1 MLSSIITLCKS
12 LQSAQFSQQMC
23 ANNLQLNNNNYL
35 YCQKQSQLN
44 SVKLQNTM
52 YISQKAGIVKMFI
65 YTNQTQQSTV
75 NIAIDNINV
84 HTFALFGLNGNNQQV
99 VMDSLI
105 NVTLKFEVLRSGLLC
120 IQCDVTIKNS
130 TLVYVASGQQI
141 SGLIIQALTSVI
153 VEFSFIQFRISSLNS
168 SGIVNVIDNNITF
181 LVSDTKLSG
190 ANMMYS
196 EDNGY
201 ISSKALV
208 NITLELSQFTVCV
221 NNISRLGSS
230 SVLIDIIGSEM
241 YQCDI
246 CGSEYI
252 SYGLCVDNLQ
262 FGEVHDGIL
271 FCVYPFEYL
280 GNKCVCS
287 YGHLLNITKCVN
299 VLEAISKMQTGSVND
314 EIQQLQNQV
323 DNITNLLSVLDESI
337 SNNISLVTEHIRINT
352 TIVESY
358 ILSNFTKSDINL
370 AANSTALDYRIFNN
384 ITALN
389 NSLINSASVLNS
401 SINSLNDTIEE
412 QQNKISQ
419 LIQLINCTNNIGY
432 QVLDGLCV
440 QTFCQYFGQISVNGI
455 CQCLPGYALVDGSCQ
470 RSIHTIISQIPSM
483 SCTKNIYVA
492 TYDITEITHSITDL
506 ANFSSGY
513 AFASTTHISQAY
525 IYVKDNVFPL
535 KAEPLFQSQSTF
547 VNIKV
552 QIESQTVNGGA
563 ILSYSNTVVIYSV
576 NIVSAPNNQITVNAG
591 FQLNIL
597 QSTSVNAK
605 INNLLV
611 DLSFA
616 MSQGNITLIGS
627 VSGVMNITG
636 YQILGV
642 YQSSSCMAM
651 ITLAMASTTL
661 NVTQLNFMPSEYNS
675 GNCSSYMLSSV
686 SSSTVSFSYVSIILG
701 NETNY
706 QIANQFESI
715 NFTLSYQYGGIVNM
729 IANTSLIIQQVIT
742 DSYQVYNSNFS
753 YRCGII
759 IGQTLS
765 SSGNIYIYDI
775 CLQLS
780 VNSQFILFVSGII
793 GKLDSYTSIN
803 NLNIIFNA
811 DAELSGIG
819 IVGVI
824 TRLNIYCKISN
835 LRSTVNMQSQ
845 NWKGVDSA
853 ICASFNSQNGSI
865 INTIVISCDIKVE
878 YIMGGIAGA
887 ISNSNLVIANTS
899 VKQSNF
905 VSYYNNTGGFF
916 GYSVFSNITII
927 NSTIDSNNISA
938 PLYYGILIG
947 GDYGCNMFDFT
958 NSSSIGNNFINNNLI
973 SNCANFLNFWS
984 VTQCECPYMFTLI
997 NGVCKSIYEIDNQ
1010 EDEELCSQEIF
1021 ITIFNVIRVEEWVI
1035 DNNNYTGGYVFSNSS
1050 TLQNTQIYI
1059 VNNLFTSDFVPL
1071 FQSQSTFVNIKVQIE
1086 SQTVNGGAILSYS
1099 NTVVIYSVN
1108 IVSAPNN
1115 QITVNAGFQLNILQ
1129 STSVNAKINN
1139 LLVDLSFA
1147 MSQGNITLIG
1157 SVSGV
1162 MNITGYQILGV
1173 YQSSSCMAM
1182 ITLAMASTTLNVTQL
1197 NFMPSEYNSGNCS
1210 SYMLSLVSSS
1220 TVSFSSVSVL
1230 LGNETN
1236 FQIANQIVSTT
1247 SLQYQFGG
1255 LINILNNSN
1264 VVITKVIYDS
1274 YQIFNTQCIQ
1284 GYGLILGQT
1293 QQVQNQLVLQSICI
1307 SQNISQVAQIWI
1319 AGLIGQY
1326 DGTYLIQHAS
1336 VSIVIQ
1342 GAHVSYFGV
1351 AVGVQTTQ
1359 CVMAE
1364 VANFRSTLHTIVDLS
1379 NLNSTNNN
1387 IVSGFFAYQYAL
1399 NCSVQNSTVQ
1409 NSNISAQYHA
1419 GGFCGYAYITNISIL
1434 NSSVQNSSV
1443 VSSQNYTGGFV
1454 GRSYIFNLTLVNSTV
1469 NNCNISSQ
1477 MYSAGG
1483 FVGQVYGS
1491 QLQISTSTVSNV
1503 RVSSQNYAGI
1513 VVGCDNGLT
1522 LSGSNTYSIIGSQSI
1537 GSNYINGVIQSNC
1550 ASFSNTWSQQ
1560 QC

>member
-1 MLSSIITLCKS
+1 MAVCRIKINRST
-12 LQSAQFSQQMC
+12 
-23 ANNLQLNNNNYL
+23 NYRKYVL
-35 YCQKQSQLN
+35 KQEL
-44 SVKLQNTM
+44 LP
-52 YISQKAGIVKMFI
+52 I
-65 YTNQTQQSTV
+65 
-75 NIAIDNINV
+75 IAI
-84 HTFALFGLNGNNQQV
+84 
-99 VMDSLI
+99 
-105 NVTLKFEVLRSGLLC
+105 
-120 IQCDVTIKNS
+120 
-130 TLVYVASGQQI
+130 
-141 SGLIIQALTSVI
+141 TSVI
-153 VEFSFIQFRISSLNS
+153 MCFTQ
-168 SGIVNVIDNNITF
+168 VNC
-181 LVSDTKLSG
+181 S
-190 ANMMYS
+190 
-196 EDNGY
+196 
-201 ISSKALV
+201 
-208 NITLELSQFTVCV
+208 
-221 NNISRLGSS
+221 SRLGSS

-706 QIANQFESI
+706 LIANQIESI
-715 NFTLSYQYGGIVNM
+715 NYTTNYQFGGILCKLTNASIIVNK
-729 IANTSLIIQQVIT
+729 IIS
-742 DSYQVYNSNFS
+742 DSYLIYNSNYS
-753 YRCGII
+753 VRCGLF
-759 IGQTLS
+759 IGFAPYN
-765 SSGNIYIYDI
+765 SGNINISNL
-775 CLQLS
+775 CLQQS
-780 VNSQFILFVSGII
+780 IKSDYKIQQSGII
-793 GKLDSYTSIN
+793 GYLNPNTSIKNINIIQNISSAILQAFGIVGFIGNINQYCQIN
-803 NLNIIFNA
+803 NL
-811 DAELSGIG
+811 
-819 IVGVI
+819 
-824 TRLNIYCKISN
+824 K
-835 LRSTVNMQSQ
+835 STVYIQSSM
-845 NWKGVDSA
+845 NGLVSA
-853 ICASFNSQNGSI
+853 VFANFCSFNGSI
-865 INTIVISCDIKVE
+865 INATIINSDIQVNQYAGGLIGYLFKAQVSVI
-878 YIMGGIAGA
+878 
-887 ISNSNLVIANTS
+887 NSS
-899 VKQSNF
+899 VKQSQVINI
-905 VSYYNNTGGFF
+905 YNCSGGFF
-916 GYSVFSNITII
+916 GITYFSNITII
-927 NSTIDSNNISA
+927 NSTTDSNNISA
-938 PLYYGILIG
+938 LLYYGILIG
-947 GDYGCNMFDFT
+947 GDIGGNIFDFI

>member
-1 MLSSIITLCKS
+1 MLSSIISLCKS
-12 LQSAQFSQQMC
+12 LQSAQFTQQLC

-44 SVKLQNTM
+44 TVKLQNTM
-52 YISQKAGIVKMFI
+52 YISQKAGIVNMFI

-75 NIAIDNINV
+75 DIAIDNINV
-84 HTFALFGLNGNNQQV
+84 HTFAIFGLNGNNQQV

-141 SGLIIQALTSVI
+141 SGLIIQALTSVK

-168 SGIVNVIDNNITF
+168 SGIVNVIDKNITF

-190 ANMMYS
+190 ACMIQSDN
-196 EDNGY
+196 NGY

-230 SVLIDIIGSEM
+230 GVLIDIIGSETF
-241 YQCDI
+241 QCDI
-246 CGSEYI
+246 CGSDYI

-262 FGEVHDGIL
+262 FGEVHNQIL
-271 FCVYPFEYL
+271 FCVYPFEYVD
-280 GNKCVCS
+280 NKCVCS

-299 VLEAISKMQTGSVND
+299 VLEAINKINIGSVND

-323 DNITNLLSVLDESI
+323 DNLANLLAVLDESI
-337 SNNISLVTEHIRINT
+337 SNNISLVTENIRINT

-358 ILSNFTKSDINL
+358 IISNFTKSDINL

-419 LIQLINCTNNIGY
+419 LIQLINCTNKIGY
-432 QVLDGLCV
+432 QVIDGLCV

-483 SCTKNIYVA
+483 SCTKNVYVA
-492 TYDITEITHSITDL
+492 TYDITEITHSITEIS
-506 ANFSSGY
+506 NFSSGY

-525 IYVKDNVFPL
+525 IYVNDNVFPSNSI
-535 KAEPLFQSQSTF
+535 PLFQSQSTF
-547 VNIKV
+547 TNIKV

-563 ILSYSNTVVIYSV
+563 ILSYSNTVVINSV
-576 NIVSAPNNQITVNAG
+576 NIVSAPSNQIAVNAG

-627 VSGVMNITG
+627 VSGVMNIAG

-651 ITLAMASTTL
+651 ITLEMASTTL
-661 NVTQLNFMPSEYNS
+661 SVTQLNFMPSEFNS
-675 GNCSSYMLSSV
+675 GNCSSFMLSSV

-706 QIANQFESI
+706 LIANQIESI
-715 NFTLSYQYGGIVNM
+715 NYTTYYQFGGIVCILTNASIM
-729 IANTSLIIQQVIT
+729 ANQIISN
-742 DSYQVYNSNFS
+742 SYQVYNSNYS
-753 YRCGII
+753 LRCGLF
-759 IGQTLS
+759 IGFAPYNG
-765 SSGNIYIYDI
+765 GNINIYNV
-775 CLQLS
+775 CLQQS
-780 VNSQFILFVSGII
+780 ITSDYKIQQSGII
-793 GKLDSYTSIN
+793 GFLNPSTSIQN
-803 NLNIIFNA
+803 TNIIQNISCTILQGF
-811 DAELSGIG
+811 G
-819 IVGVI
+819 IVGFI
-824 TRLNIYCKISN
+824 APQNQYCKITNLKSTVHIQSSMNGIVSAVYAN
-835 LRSTVNMQSQ
+835 LRSL
-845 NWKGVDSA
+845 
-853 ICASFNSQNGSI
+853 NGSI
-865 INTIVISCDIKVE
+865 INATIINSDIQVNYYAGGLIGYLYKIPVSVI
-878 YIMGGIAGA
+878 
-887 ISNSNLVIANTS
+887 NSS
-899 VKQSNF
+899 VKQSK
-905 VSYYNNTGGFF
+905 VINTHNCSGGFF

-947 GDYGCNMFDFT
+947 GDLGGNIFDFT

-1021 ITIFNVIRVEEWVI
+1021 ISIFNVIRVEEWVI
-1035 DNNNYTGGYVFSNSS
+1035 DSNNYTSGYVFSNSS
-1050 TLQNTQIYI
+1050 TLQNTQIQI
-1059 VNNLFTSDFVPL
+1059 VNNIFTSHFVPL
-1071 FQSQSTFVNIKVQIE
+1071 FQSQSTFVNMKVQIE

-1099 NTVVIYSVN
+1099 NTVVINSVN
-1108 IVSAPNN
+1108 IVSAPSN
-1115 QITVNAGFQLNILQ
+1115 QIAVNAGFQLNILQ

-1162 MNITGYQILGV
+1162 MNIAGYQILGV

-1182 ITLAMASTTLNVTQL
+1182 ITLEMASTTLSVTQL
-1197 NFMPSEYNSGNCS
+1197 NFMPSEFNSGNCS
-1210 SYMLSLVSSS
+1210 SFMLSSVSSS
-1220 TVSFSSVSVL
+1220 TVSFNYVSII

-1236 FQIANQIVSTT
+1236 YQIANQIASTT

-1255 LINILNNSN
+1255 LINMPRNSN
-1264 VVITKVIYDS
+1264 VTISNTIYDS
-1274 YQIFNTQCIQ
+1274 YQSHQSQYIR
-1284 GYGLILGQT
+1284 GYGLIIGQT
-1293 QQVQNQLVLQSICI
+1293 QSTLNLLSIQSICI
-1307 SQNISQVAQIWI
+1307 SQNIHTIDLQIS
-1319 AGLIGQY
+1319 GLIGQCE
-1326 DGTYLIQHAS
+1326 GNCSIIKAS
-1336 VSIVIQ
+1336 VSIYIQ
-1342 GAHVSYFGV
+1342 GTHVSFFGV

-1359 CVMAE
+1359 CVYAE
-1364 VANFRSTLHTIVDLS
+1364 VINFRSTLNTFLDFNNLDNIHNDVLS
-1379 NLNSTNNN
+1379 G
-1387 IVSGFFAYQYAL
+1387 VFAYHYAL

-1409 NSNISAQYHA
+1409 NSNISAQFHT
-1419 GGFCGYAYITNISIL
+1419 GGFCGFAYITNISIL

-1454 GRSYIFNLTLVNSTV
+1454 GRFYIFNLTLMNSTV

-1477 MYSAGG
+1477 QYSAGG
-1483 FVGQVYGS
+1483 FIGHVYS
-1491 QLQISTSTVSNV
+1491 SKLYISTSTVSNV
-1503 RVSSQNYAGI
+1503 RISSPNYAGI

-1522 LSGSNTYSIIGSQSI
+1522 LSGSNTYSIISSQSI
-1537 GSNYINGVIQSNC
+1537 GSNYINGMIKSNC
-1550 ASFSNTWSQQ
+1550 IRFTNTWSQQ